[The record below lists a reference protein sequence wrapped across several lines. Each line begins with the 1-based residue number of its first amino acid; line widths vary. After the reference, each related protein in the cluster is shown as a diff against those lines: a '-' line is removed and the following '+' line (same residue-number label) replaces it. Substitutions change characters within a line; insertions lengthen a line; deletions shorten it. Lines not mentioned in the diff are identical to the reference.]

1 MNAEFEQ
8 GQSFSVTLEE
18 TGLDTA
24 IEQGA
29 DIDVDVDLDGAKFM
43 LVELT
48 QEDEFTV
55 EFSAGVSS
63 GDYEGPYE
71 VTPMAR
77 EQTLATENKTMESNV
92 TVHATPYS
100 EVSNIYGGET
110 VTIL

>member
-1 MNAEFEQ
+1 MNAEFDQ
-8 GQSFSVTLEE
+8 GQSFSVELEE
-18 TGLDTA
+18 TELDTT
-24 IEQGA
+24 IEQET
-29 DIDVDVDLDGAKFM
+29 DIDVDVDLDGAEFM

-48 QEDEFTV
+48 QGDEFLC
-55 EFSAGVSS
+55 EFSTGVSS

-71 VTPMAR
+71 VTPTAS
-77 EQTLATENKTMESNV
+77 EQTLATENKTMEANV